1 MNTTQKKIVCFLPG
15 VGTPVSLYYAVTSKE
30 LRNTGLKGLAML
42 PAAIIVGSMGTILPS
57 TITLL
62 AGAYIY
68 WSIIALAGGW
78 GFFTMLIAWRAI
90 EGNLA
95 PIAVPAEPEKHET
108 PELIPSASVS
118 EVLPELN
125 ADSILSGIE
134 NLPEA
139 EKKELVT
146 EIIKKM

>member
-15 VGTPVSLYYAVTSKE
+15 VGTPVSLYYAVTNKE

-57 TITLL
+57 SLTLL

-78 GFFTMLIAWRAI
+78 GFLTMLVAWRAI

-95 PIAVPAEPEKHET
+95 PIAVSAEPEKHEA

-134 NLPEA
+134 HLPEA